1 TIFKAASSAC
11 TISTIRTLLYNSTF
25 WVIGFIFFFTMN
37 FDMERR
43 DAELS
48 DADSLASTA
57 ESEQQEE
64 YEVETIL
71 FEDEDNGVYLV
82 KWAGY
87 PENRATWEG
96 PESFQNLN
104 ETMKDWKQ
112 TKRDIRQGLRDPF
125 DIDKWERQQKRLQRN
140 KERRQRERRIK
151 RAKKARM
158 RAARLKKS
166 GSNLLNRFSD
176 DSNKEPSHLGNDDN
190 AQGIHAQRIIDQSNT
205 NLGSRRLFSDDENG
219 SDKGEEPFH
228 PGGDDNAQEIYAPS
242 DPLPEQVSR
251 IESNERGINIDLTAE
266 KDADP
271 PVQGTMSK
279 RPASVRSGSSSSSLF
294 VSEIVPPVL
303 YVSTKTSEANQDEIE
318 NHAIQLH
325 RELECQLSQSSPPRT
340 RSRSEQQTGSDQH
353 KKAPRP
359 EEPRPQE
366 HPQQQTTRQEPA
378 RQKQSLHH
386 QEISHLPSAQPA
398 HSPRMHEERSQKQ
411 QPWPTH
417 LQSKQPSVTA
427 RPPPLPLF
435 SEPTPAPS
443 TFGTAPKPTRTVRP
457 RDLRDGWAPDV
468 NDIELLRPS
477 DYSARGDGADSTAL
491 TMIRLTATSQP
502 SPSLGNKAKEP
513 STMTS
518 SSAANSTLIPTGPRL
533 GGSRGVQGG
542 RSAGAQIV
550 MVPTGELLMGTRIP
564 MAEKIA
570 IGRAAPEA
578 EMTAEDHIAEMP
590 VGTFKGTKHGG
601 RMVQG
606 GYFWNQGEVLVH
618 VYFGPGKNFV
628 GIVRL
633 CGLTSGPI
641 SELLASKRAT
651 GSGVQTEMW
660 FKEVCT
666 KSQYDALCDQTP
678 YNDVSGNA
686 WMEGFHDSNPDL
698 FHLTEYL
705 RAQKSMAIYRPAKQW
720 GAVWLLYSRRSTN
733 ITSSLNYDSDRV
745 PAGVPA
751 FLAARPYLPLL
762 LDLEPPRRGDKPN
775 RGRGDFPA
783 NVQFRGD
790 HPTRRAS
797 LGTLSIPRNDARGN
811 QPDEPTKGSTS
822 AIQSPVT
829 RASDSKLRK
838 ITQSSESRMAEQ
850 SVPPPADPRLRRR
863 GSVSG
868 SVPESPFQPQ
878 PAESTDKERM
888 SRSNVEDGQLMW
900 VGDDFGG
907 TDLMDTSLDI
917 PAGTDPTMMLSP
929 IESAKKEMLDI
940 FRSTYK
946 ITLERLSTVSE
957 GTGTGV
963 YSPAHNFYL
972 HLCAE
977 ADDETKQDREW
988 LQTWLETFP
997 QIKIFSDWG
1006 EFLKTSRGVI
1016 MFHESFTL
1024 YGKLWPRIREPL
1036 WSSRYNFWNYRLS
1049 KPLQTADPF
1058 FCGEGA
1064 HFEPIFTVG
1073 HSFLFTEDVFGDL
1086 KRALSLI
1093 KWFYNMISTSP
1104 RVLNYKL
1111 MLPPGIMQYLDSR
1124 LDQPDL
1130 SEEDTKMPGSTSQIH
1145 SILIVR
1151 SSKHKAWIPCKHT
1164 CATITSF
1171 PSPPEIIP
1179 NWGHRDEEDNP
1190 EIPRDL
1196 SQDERNMDHLVEL
1209 FTAWALMR
1217 KAHNRKTVVIT
1228 DSKRQIL
1235 HRRWE
1240 NWGHITLFS
1249 PNNFMKTF
1257 RIDEEAFLAKA
1268 LGEKRRDYDGR
1279 LMPGTTPKTPIDP
1292 RTPRPPWQNRTG
1304 DGASSPKERRP
1315 DNYPASL
1322 ESRTGDGTS
1331 ALKEKR
1337 QRYPAPYR

>member
-1 TIFKAASSAC
+1 
-11 TISTIRTLLYNSTF
+11 
-25 WVIGFIFFFTMN
+25 MN

-491 TMIRLTATSQP
+491 TMIRSTATSQP

-542 RSAGAQIV
+542 RSGKPSRATQLDDAPALRSMCDSWRPDRDGPHRRVTDGNPYSYGGEDSYRPSRSRVSETIERPVSFDGDSSRGRSDTYREELPNRRRSRSRSRSRSPRPTGNQSSTTSDKDSSRPSAPARPTTSHVESNSSPIAQRAPPSQTRL
-550 MVPTGELLMGTRIP
+550 VPTR
-564 MAEKIA
+564 
-570 IGRAAPEA
+570 A

-666 KSQYDALCDQTP
+666 KSQYDALCDQ
-678 YNDVSGNA
+678 V
-686 WMEGFHDSNPDL
+686 
-698 FHLTEYL
+698 
-705 RAQKSMAIYRPAKQW
+705 
-720 GAVWLLYSRRSTN
+720 
-733 ITSSLNYDSDRV
+733 
-745 PAGVPA
+745 
-751 FLAARPYLPLL
+751 
-762 LDLEPPRRGDKPN
+762 
-775 RGRGDFPA
+775 
-783 NVQFRGD
+783 
-790 HPTRRAS
+790 
-797 LGTLSIPRNDARGN
+797 
-811 QPDEPTKGSTS
+811 
-822 AIQSPVT
+822 
-829 RASDSKLRK
+829 
-838 ITQSSESRMAEQ
+838 
-850 SVPPPADPRLRRR
+850 
-863 GSVSG
+863 
-868 SVPESPFQPQ
+868 
-878 PAESTDKERM
+878 
-888 SRSNVEDGQLMW
+888 
-900 VGDDFGG
+900 
-907 TDLMDTSLDI
+907 
-917 PAGTDPTMMLSP
+917 
-929 IESAKKEMLDI
+929 
-940 FRSTYK
+940 
-946 ITLERLSTVSE
+946 
-957 GTGTGV
+957 
-963 YSPAHNFYL
+963 
-972 HLCAE
+972 
-977 ADDETKQDREW
+977 
-988 LQTWLETFP
+988 
-997 QIKIFSDWG
+997 
-1006 EFLKTSRGVI
+1006 
-1016 MFHESFTL
+1016 
-1024 YGKLWPRIREPL
+1024 
-1036 WSSRYNFWNYRLS
+1036 
-1049 KPLQTADPF
+1049 
-1058 FCGEGA
+1058 
-1064 HFEPIFTVG
+1064 
-1073 HSFLFTEDVFGDL
+1073 
-1086 KRALSLI
+1086 
-1093 KWFYNMISTSP
+1093 
-1104 RVLNYKL
+1104 
-1111 MLPPGIMQYLDSR
+1111 
-1124 LDQPDL
+1124 
-1130 SEEDTKMPGSTSQIH
+1130 
-1145 SILIVR
+1145 
-1151 SSKHKAWIPCKHT
+1151 
-1164 CATITSF
+1164 
-1171 PSPPEIIP
+1171 
-1179 NWGHRDEEDNP
+1179 
-1190 EIPRDL
+1190 
-1196 SQDERNMDHLVEL
+1196 
-1209 FTAWALMR
+1209 
-1217 KAHNRKTVVIT
+1217 
-1228 DSKRQIL
+1228 
-1235 HRRWE
+1235 
-1240 NWGHITLFS
+1240 
-1249 PNNFMKTF
+1249 
-1257 RIDEEAFLAKA
+1257 
-1268 LGEKRRDYDGR
+1268 
-1279 LMPGTTPKTPIDP
+1279 
-1292 RTPRPPWQNRTG
+1292 
-1304 DGASSPKERRP
+1304 
-1315 DNYPASL
+1315 
-1322 ESRTGDGTS
+1322 
-1331 ALKEKR
+1331 
-1337 QRYPAPYR
+1337 